1 MKTFR
6 YEDQDLP
13 VSFVETIDVQEW
25 VQCDV
30 YDFVDD
36 SSKDLWVVRLEKW
49 VSSPYQLVVWWD
61 KTLLGYISG
70 NGKFIFETDE
80 WVFEYKMRKG
90 IKFEFLINKWE
101 KMKWIADNDSELM
114 YYEVYLPPYRDG
126 RYLDL

>member
-6 YEDQDLP
+6 YEGQDLP
-13 VSFVETIDVQEW
+13 VNFVETIDVQEW
-25 VQCDV
+25 VQCDA

-36 SSKDLWVVRLEKW
+36 SSKDLWIVRLEKW